1 MLLVTHSCTLAENSY
16 QFYLSISTW
25 VICEFCDVN
34 KAELWTYYTCEQYCL
49 WLNTATLQAQVNV
62 E

>member
-34 KAELWTYYTCEQYCL
+34 KAELELIIPVT
-49 WLNTATLQAQVNV
+49 VNNIV
-62 E
+62 YGSTQLRSKPK